1 MLFVGN
7 IGIGSSQDN
16 LSDRLKRDSVMPLI

>member
-16 LSDRLKRDSVMPLI
+16 LSDRLKCDSVVPLI